1 MTCSSLVVYKLS
13 SHFNLEIN
21 PQALAFCGIASLAVN
36 FSAIKM
42 SSYLSPSHYILLAG
56 LILLASSVATYYN
69 QYLIHHHTAVPKAT
83 PSPITMADTIP
94 ADEAE
99 APDTLD
105 NAEII
110 ENAEPAEDIELT
122 ENIEPTDDV
131 EQVED
136 IEHTEALEA
145 IPDDTENTVNDVAD
159 NTDNIIEEISE
170 ADTEAEESSEE
181 PAEDIA
187 ESVEEDIEET
197 ISETSEEK
205 ETDVLNN
212 VSEDIADTNDTVEIV
227 NVIADTDDIAETADV
242 DTDDIIETVTD
253 VADADDTVE
262 TANVVAD
269 TAEAV
274 DDTTEITDDV
284 SEADET
290 VETTE
295 VIETTE
301 TIEAIEAI
309 EAIETIEEN
318 KTDVRII
325 PSPEVIAEIAS
336 KDNMDDLLD
345 FAYEQNLAESHDT
358 ALYAYKEALERYS
371 EDSYAP
377 FIAIEMIN
385 ICKSIGAYAEAI
397 DGYKN
402 AMLLPSVKD
411 NPQMQKEFKNGIIYI
426 ECIIEILGD
435 KNMPDTPL
443 GNIPPQIMK
452 EIELI
457 FAIRK
462 TK

>member
-56 LILLASSVATYYN
+56 LILLASSAATYYN

-83 PSPITMADTIP
+83 PSPIIMADTIP

-122 ENIEPTDDV
+122 ENIEHTDDV

-136 IEHTEALEA
+136 IEHTEALET

-159 NTDNIIEEISE
+159 NTDNIIEETSE

-197 ISETSEEK
+197 ISETPEEK
-205 ETDVLNN
+205 ETNVLNN

-227 NVIADTDDIAETADV
+227 NVTS
-242 DTDDIIETVTD
+242 
-253 VADADDTVE
+253 
-262 TANVVAD
+262 D

-284 SEADET
+284 IDTIEITDDVSAADET

-301 TIEAIEAI
+301 TI

-325 PSPEVIAEIAS
+325 PSPEVIAEVAS
-336 KDNMDDLLD
+336 KNNMDDLLD
-345 FAYEQNLAESHDT
+345 FAYEQNLAENHDT

>member
-56 LILLASSVATYYN
+56 LILLASSAATYYN

-83 PSPITMADTIP
+83 PSPIIMADTIP

-122 ENIEPTDDV
+122 ENIEHTDDV

-136 IEHTEALEA
+136 IEHTEALET

-159 NTDNIIEEISE
+159 NTDNIIEETSE

-197 ISETSEEK
+197 ISETPEEK

-227 NVIADTDDIAETADV
+227 NVTS
-242 DTDDIIETVTD
+242 
-253 VADADDTVE
+253 
-262 TANVVAD
+262 D

-301 TIEAIEAI
+301 TIEAIE
-309 EAIETIEEN
+309 TIEEN
-318 KTDVRII
+318 KTYVRII
-325 PSPEVIAEIAS
+325 PSPEVIAEVAS
-336 KDNMDDLLD
+336 KNNMDDLLD
-345 FAYEQNLAESHDT
+345 FAYEQNLAENHDT

>member
-56 LILLASSVATYYN
+56 LILLASSAATYYN

-83 PSPITMADTIP
+83 PSPIIMADTIP
-94 ADEAE
+94 ADEAK

-122 ENIEPTDDV
+122 ENIEHTDDV

-136 IEHTEALEA
+136 IEHTEALET

-159 NTDNIIEEISE
+159 NTDNIIEE
-170 ADTEAEESSEE
+170 
-181 PAEDIA
+181 
-187 ESVEEDIEET
+187 T
-197 ISETSEEK
+197 ISETPEEK
-205 ETDVLNN
+205 ETNVLNN

-227 NVIADTDDIAETADV
+227 NVTS
-242 DTDDIIETVTD
+242 
-253 VADADDTVE
+253 
-262 TANVVAD
+262 D

-301 TIEAIEAI
+301 TIEAIE
-309 EAIETIEEN
+309 TIEEN
-318 KTDVRII
+318 ETYVRIV
-325 PSPEVIAEIAS
+325 PSPEVIAEVAS
-336 KDNMDDLLD
+336 KNNMDDLLD
-345 FAYEQNLAESHDT
+345 FAYEQNLAENHDT

>member
-56 LILLASSVATYYN
+56 LILLASSAATYYN

-83 PSPITMADTIP
+83 PSPIIMADTIP

-122 ENIEPTDDV
+122 ENIEHTDDV

-136 IEHTEALEA
+136 IEHTEALET
-145 IPDDTENTVNDVAD
+145 IPDDTENTVNDVSD
-159 NTDNIIEEISE
+159 NTDNMIEETSE

-187 ESVEEDIEET
+187 ESVEEDIKET
-197 ISETSEEK
+197 ISETPEEK

-227 NVIADTDDIAETADV
+227 NVTS
-242 DTDDIIETVTD
+242 
-253 VADADDTVE
+253 
-262 TANVVAD
+262 D

-301 TIEAIEAI
+301 TIEAIE
-309 EAIETIEEN
+309 TIEEN

-325 PSPEVIAEIAS
+325 PSPEVIAEVAS
-336 KDNMDDLLD
+336 KNNMDDLLD
-345 FAYEQNLAESHDT
+345 FAYEQNLAENHDT

>member
-56 LILLASSVATYYN
+56 LILLASSAATYYN

-83 PSPITMADTIP
+83 PSPIIMADTIP

-122 ENIEPTDDV
+122 ENIEHTDDV

-136 IEHTEALEA
+136 IEHTEALET

-159 NTDNIIEEISE
+159 NTDNIIEETSE

-197 ISETSEEK
+197 ISETPEEK
-205 ETDVLNN
+205 ETNVLNN
-212 VSEDIADTNDTVEIV
+212 VSEDIDDTNDTVEIV
-227 NVIADTDDIAETADV
+227 NVTS
-242 DTDDIIETVTD
+242 
-253 VADADDTVE
+253 
-262 TANVVAD
+262 D

-274 DDTTEITDDV
+274 DDTTKITDDVIDTIEITDDV
-284 SEADET
+284 SAADET

-301 TIEAIEAI
+301 TIEAIE
-309 EAIETIEEN
+309 TIEEN
-318 KTDVRII
+318 KTYVRII
-325 PSPEVIAEIAS
+325 PSPEVIAEVAS
-336 KDNMDDLLD
+336 KNNMDDLLD
-345 FAYEQNLAESHDT
+345 FAYEQNLAENHDT

>member
-1 MTCSSLVVYKLS
+1 MEFMLITIGIMTCSSLVVYKLS

-56 LILLASSVATYYN
+56 LILLASSAATYYN

-83 PSPITMADTIP
+83 PSPIIMADTIP

-122 ENIEPTDDV
+122 ENIEHTDDV

-136 IEHTEALEA
+136 IEHTEALET
-145 IPDDTENTVNDVAD
+145 IPDDTENTVNDVSD
-159 NTDNIIEEISE
+159 NTDNMIEETSE

-187 ESVEEDIEET
+187 ESVEEDIKET
-197 ISETSEEK
+197 ISETPEEK

-227 NVIADTDDIAETADV
+227 NVTS
-242 DTDDIIETVTD
+242 
-253 VADADDTVE
+253 
-262 TANVVAD
+262 D

-301 TIEAIEAI
+301 TIEAIE
-309 EAIETIEEN
+309 TIEEN
-318 KTDVRII
+318 KTYVRII
-325 PSPEVIAEIAS
+325 PSPEVIAEVAS
-336 KDNMDDLLD
+336 KNNMDDLLD
-345 FAYEQNLAESHDT
+345 FAYEQNLAENHDT

>member
-56 LILLASSVATYYN
+56 LILLASSAATYYN

-83 PSPITMADTIP
+83 PSPIIMADTIP

-122 ENIEPTDDV
+122 ENIEHTDDV

-136 IEHTEALEA
+136 IEHTEALET

-159 NTDNIIEEISE
+159 NTDNIIEETSE

-197 ISETSEEK
+197 ISETPEEK

-227 NVIADTDDIAETADV
+227 NVTS
-242 DTDDIIETVTD
+242 
-253 VADADDTVE
+253 
-262 TANVVAD
+262 D

-284 SEADET
+284 IDTIEITDDVSAADET

-301 TIEAIEAI
+301 AI

-318 KTDVRII
+318 KTYVRII
-325 PSPEVIAEIAS
+325 PSPEVIAEVAS
-336 KDNMDDLLD
+336 KNNMDDLLD
-345 FAYEQNLAESHDT
+345 FAYEQNLAENHDT

>member
-56 LILLASSVATYYN
+56 LILLASSAATYYN

-83 PSPITMADTIP
+83 PSPIIMADTIP

-122 ENIEPTDDV
+122 ENIEHTDDV

-136 IEHTEALEA
+136 IEHTEALET

-159 NTDNIIEEISE
+159 NTDNIIEETSE

-181 PAEDIA
+181 AAEDIA

-197 ISETSEEK
+197 ISETPEEK
-205 ETDVLNN
+205 ETNVLNN

-227 NVIADTDDIAETADV
+227 NVTS
-242 DTDDIIETVTD
+242 
-253 VADADDTVE
+253 
-262 TANVVAD
+262 D

-301 TIEAIEAI
+301 TIEAIE
-309 EAIETIEEN
+309 TIEEN
-318 KTDVRII
+318 KTYVRII
-325 PSPEVIAEIAS
+325 PSPEVIAEVAS
-336 KDNMDDLLD
+336 KNNMDDLLD
-345 FAYEQNLAESHDT
+345 FAYEQNLAENHDT

-426 ECIIEILGD
+426 ECIIEISGD

-443 GNIPPQIMK
+443 GNIPPHIMK

>member
-56 LILLASSVATYYN
+56 LILLASSAATYYN

-83 PSPITMADTIP
+83 PSPIIMADTIP

-110 ENAEPAEDIELT
+110 ENAEPAENIELT
-122 ENIEPTDDV
+122 ENIEHTDDV

-136 IEHTEALEA
+136 IEHTEALET

-159 NTDNIIEEISE
+159 NTDNIIEETSE

-181 PAEDIA
+181 AAEDIA

-197 ISETSEEK
+197 ISETPEEK

-227 NVIADTDDIAETADV
+227 NVTS
-242 DTDDIIETVTD
+242 
-253 VADADDTVE
+253 
-262 TANVVAD
+262 D

-284 SEADET
+284 IDTIEITDDVSAADET

-301 TIEAIEAI
+301 TIEAIE
-309 EAIETIEEN
+309 TIEEN
-318 KTDVRII
+318 KTYVRII
-325 PSPEVIAEIAS
+325 PSPEVIAEVAS
-336 KDNMDDLLD
+336 KNNMDDLLD
-345 FAYEQNLAESHDT
+345 FAYEQNLAENHDT

>member
-56 LILLASSVATYYN
+56 LILLASSAATYYN

-83 PSPITMADTIP
+83 PSPIIMADTIP

-122 ENIEPTDDV
+122 ENIEHTDDV

-136 IEHTEALEA
+136 IEHTEALET

-159 NTDNIIEEISE
+159 NTDNIIEETSE

-197 ISETSEEK
+197 ISETPEEK
-205 ETDVLNN
+205 ETNVLNN

-227 NVIADTDDIAETADV
+227 NVTS
-242 DTDDIIETVTD
+242 
-253 VADADDTVE
+253 
-262 TANVVAD
+262 D

-284 SEADET
+284 INTIEITDDVSAADET

-301 TIEAIEAI
+301 TI

-325 PSPEVIAEIAS
+325 PSPEVIAEVAS
-336 KDNMDDLLD
+336 KNNMDDLLD
-345 FAYEQNLAESHDT
+345 FAYEQNLAENHDT

>member
-56 LILLASSVATYYN
+56 LILLASSAATYYN

-83 PSPITMADTIP
+83 PSPIIMADTIP

-122 ENIEPTDDV
+122 ENIEHTDDV

-136 IEHTEALEA
+136 IEHTEALET

-159 NTDNIIEEISE
+159 NTDNIIEETSE

-181 PAEDIA
+181 AAEDIA

-197 ISETSEEK
+197 ISETPEEK

-227 NVIADTDDIAETADV
+227 NVTS
-242 DTDDIIETVTD
+242 
-253 VADADDTVE
+253 
-262 TANVVAD
+262 D

-284 SEADET
+284 IDTIEITDDVSAADET

-301 TIEAIEAI
+301 TIEAIE
-309 EAIETIEEN
+309 TIEEN
-318 KTDVRII
+318 KTYVRII
-325 PSPEVIAEIAS
+325 PSPEVIAEVAS
-336 KDNMDDLLD
+336 KNNMDDLLD
-345 FAYEQNLAESHDT
+345 FAYEQNLAENHDT

>member
-56 LILLASSVATYYN
+56 LILLASSAATYYN

-83 PSPITMADTIP
+83 PSPIIMADTIP

-122 ENIEPTDDV
+122 ENIEHTDDV

-136 IEHTEALEA
+136 IEHTEALET

-159 NTDNIIEEISE
+159 NTDNIIEETSE

-181 PAEDIA
+181 AAEDIA

-197 ISETSEEK
+197 ISETPEEK

-212 VSEDIADTNDTVEIV
+212 VSEDIDDTNDTVEIV
-227 NVIADTDDIAETADV
+227 NVTS
-242 DTDDIIETVTD
+242 
-253 VADADDTVE
+253 
-262 TANVVAD
+262 D

-301 TIEAIEAI
+301 TIEAIE
-309 EAIETIEEN
+309 TIEEN
-318 KTDVRII
+318 KTYVRIV
-325 PSPEVIAEIAS
+325 PSPEVIAEVAS
-336 KDNMDDLLD
+336 KNNMDDLLD
-345 FAYEQNLAESHDT
+345 FAYEQNLAENHDT

>member
-56 LILLASSVATYYN
+56 LILLASSAATYYN

-83 PSPITMADTIP
+83 PSPIIMADTIP

-122 ENIEPTDDV
+122 ENIEHTDDV

-136 IEHTEALEA
+136 IEHTEALET
-145 IPDDTENTVNDVAD
+145 IPDDTENTVNDLAD
-159 NTDNIIEEISE
+159 NTDNIIEETSE

-197 ISETSEEK
+197 ISETPEEK

-212 VSEDIADTNDTVEIV
+212 VSEDIDDTNDTVKIV
-227 NVIADTDDIAETADV
+227 NVTS
-242 DTDDIIETVTD
+242 
-253 VADADDTVE
+253 
-262 TANVVAD
+262 D

-274 DDTTEITDDV
+274 DDTTEITDDVIDTIEITDDV

-301 TIEAIEAI
+301 TIEAIE
-309 EAIETIEEN
+309 TIEEN
-318 KTDVRII
+318 KTYVRII
-325 PSPEVIAEIAS
+325 PSPEVIAEVAS
-336 KDNMDDLLD
+336 KNNMDDLLD
-345 FAYEQNLAESHDT
+345 FAYEQNLAENHDT

>member
-56 LILLASSVATYYN
+56 LILLASSAATYYN

-83 PSPITMADTIP
+83 PSPIIMADTIP

-122 ENIEPTDDV
+122 ENIEHTDDV

-136 IEHTEALEA
+136 IEHTEALET

-159 NTDNIIEEISE
+159 NTDNIIEETSE

-197 ISETSEEK
+197 ISETPEEK
-205 ETDVLNN
+205 ETNVLNN

-227 NVIADTDDIAETADV
+227 NVTS
-242 DTDDIIETVTD
+242 
-253 VADADDTVE
+253 
-262 TANVVAD
+262 D

-274 DDTTEITDDV
+274 DDSTEITDDVIDTIEITDDV

-301 TIEAIEAI
+301 TIEAIE
-309 EAIETIEEN
+309 TIEEN
-318 KTDVRII
+318 KTYVRIV
-325 PSPEVIAEIAS
+325 PSPEVIAEVAS
-336 KDNMDDLLD
+336 KNNMDDLLD
-345 FAYEQNLAESHDT
+345 FAYEQNLAENHDT

>member
-56 LILLASSVATYYN
+56 LILLASSAATYYN

-83 PSPITMADTIP
+83 PSPIIMADTIP

-122 ENIEPTDDV
+122 ENIEHTDDV

-136 IEHTEALEA
+136 IEHTEALET

-159 NTDNIIEEISE
+159 NTDNMIEETSE

-181 PAEDIA
+181 PSEDIA

-197 ISETSEEK
+197 ISETPEEK

-227 NVIADTDDIAETADV
+227 NVTS
-242 DTDDIIETVTD
+242 
-253 VADADDTVE
+253 
-262 TANVVAD
+262 D
-269 TAEAV
+269 TAETV

-301 TIEAIEAI
+301 TIEAIE
-309 EAIETIEEN
+309 TIEEN
-318 KTDVRII
+318 ETYVRIV
-325 PSPEVIAEIAS
+325 PSPEVIAEVAS
-336 KDNMDDLLD
+336 KNNMDDLLD
-345 FAYEQNLAESHDT
+345 FAYEQNLAENHDT
-358 ALYAYKEALERYS
+358 ALYAYKEALGRYS

>member
-56 LILLASSVATYYN
+56 LILLASSAATYYN

-83 PSPITMADTIP
+83 PSPIIMADTIP

-122 ENIEPTDDV
+122 ENIEHTDDV

-136 IEHTEALEA
+136 IEHTEALET

-159 NTDNIIEEISE
+159 NTDNIIEETSE

-197 ISETSEEK
+197 ISETPEEK
-205 ETDVLNN
+205 ETNVLNN

-227 NVIADTDDIAETADV
+227 NVTS
-242 DTDDIIETVTD
+242 
-253 VADADDTVE
+253 
-262 TANVVAD
+262 D

-274 DDTTEITDDV
+274 DDTTEITDDVIDTIEITDDV

-301 TIEAIEAI
+301 TIEAIE
-309 EAIETIEEN
+309 TIEEN
-318 KTDVRII
+318 KTYVHII
-325 PSPEVIAEIAS
+325 PSPEVIAEVAS
-336 KDNMDDLLD
+336 KNNMDDLLD
-345 FAYEQNLAESHDT
+345 FAYEQNLAENHDT

>member
-56 LILLASSVATYYN
+56 LILLASSAATYYN

-83 PSPITMADTIP
+83 PSPIIMADTIP

-122 ENIEPTDDV
+122 ENIEHTDDV

-136 IEHTEALEA
+136 IEHTEALET

-159 NTDNIIEEISE
+159 NTDNIIEETSE

-197 ISETSEEK
+197 ISETPEEK
-205 ETDVLNN
+205 ETNVLNN

-227 NVIADTDDIAETADV
+227 NVTS
-242 DTDDIIETVTD
+242 
-253 VADADDTVE
+253 
-262 TANVVAD
+262 D

-284 SEADET
+284 IDTIEITDDVSAADET

-309 EAIETIEEN
+309 ETIEEN
-318 KTDVRII
+318 KTYVRII
-325 PSPEVIAEIAS
+325 PSPEVIAEVAS
-336 KDNMDDLLD
+336 KNNMDDLLD
-345 FAYEQNLAESHDT
+345 FAYEQNLAENHDT

>member
-83 PSPITMADTIP
+83 PSPIIMADTIP

-122 ENIEPTDDV
+122 ENIEHTDDV

-136 IEHTEALEA
+136 IEHTEALET

-159 NTDNIIEEISE
+159 NTDNIIEETSE

-197 ISETSEEK
+197 ISETPEEK

-227 NVIADTDDIAETADV
+227 NVTS
-242 DTDDIIETVTD
+242 
-253 VADADDTVE
+253 
-262 TANVVAD
+262 D

-309 EAIETIEEN
+309 ETIEEN
-318 KTDVRII
+318 KTYVRII
-325 PSPEVIAEIAS
+325 PSPEVIAEVAS
-336 KDNMDDLLD
+336 KNNMDDLLD
-345 FAYEQNLAESHDT
+345 FAYEQNLAENHDT

-435 KNMPDTPL
+435 KNMLDTPL

>member
-56 LILLASSVATYYN
+56 LILLASSAATYYN

-83 PSPITMADTIP
+83 PSPIIMADTIP

-122 ENIEPTDDV
+122 ENIEHTDDV

-136 IEHTEALEA
+136 IEHTEALET

-159 NTDNIIEEISE
+159 NTDNIIEETSE

-181 PAEDIA
+181 AAEDIA

-197 ISETSEEK
+197 ISETPEEK
-205 ETDVLNN
+205 ETNVLNN

-227 NVIADTDDIAETADV
+227 NVTS
-242 DTDDIIETVTD
+242 
-253 VADADDTVE
+253 
-262 TANVVAD
+262 D

-301 TIEAIEAI
+301 TIEAIE
-309 EAIETIEEN
+309 TIEEN

-325 PSPEVIAEIAS
+325 PSPEVIAEVAS
-336 KDNMDDLLD
+336 KNNMDDLLD
-345 FAYEQNLAESHDT
+345 FAYEQNLAENHDT

>member
-1 MTCSSLVVYKLS
+1 MEFMLITIGIMTCSSLVVYKLS

-56 LILLASSVATYYN
+56 LILLASSAATYYN

-83 PSPITMADTIP
+83 PSPIIMADTIP

-122 ENIEPTDDV
+122 ENIEHTDDV

-136 IEHTEALEA
+136 IEHTEALET
-145 IPDDTENTVNDVAD
+145 IPDDTENTVNDLAD
-159 NTDNIIEEISE
+159 NTDNIIEETSE

-197 ISETSEEK
+197 ISETPEEK
-205 ETDVLNN
+205 ETNVLNN

-227 NVIADTDDIAETADV
+227 NVTS
-242 DTDDIIETVTD
+242 
-253 VADADDTVE
+253 
-262 TANVVAD
+262 D

-274 DDTTEITDDV
+274 DDTTEITDDVIDTIEITDDV

-301 TIEAIEAI
+301 TIEAIE
-309 EAIETIEEN
+309 TIEEN

-325 PSPEVIAEIAS
+325 PSPEVIAEVAS
-336 KDNMDDLLD
+336 KNNMDDLLD
-345 FAYEQNLAESHDT
+345 FAYEQNLAENHDT

>member
-56 LILLASSVATYYN
+56 LILLASSAATYYN

-83 PSPITMADTIP
+83 PSPIIMADTIP

-122 ENIEPTDDV
+122 ENIEHTDDV

-136 IEHTEALEA
+136 IEHTKALET

-159 NTDNIIEEISE
+159 NTDNIIEETSE

-197 ISETSEEK
+197 ISETPEEK

-212 VSEDIADTNDTVEIV
+212 VSEDIADRNDTVEIV
-227 NVIADTDDIAETADV
+227 NVTSY
-242 DTDDIIETVTD
+242 
-253 VADADDTVE
+253 
-262 TANVVAD
+262 

-284 SEADET
+284 IDTIEITDDVSAADET

-301 TIEAIEAI
+301 TIEAIE
-309 EAIETIEEN
+309 TIEEN
-318 KTDVRII
+318 KTYVRII
-325 PSPEVIAEIAS
+325 PSPEVIAEVAS
-336 KDNMDDLLD
+336 KNNMDDLLD
-345 FAYEQNLAESHDT
+345 FAYEQNLAENHDT

>member
-56 LILLASSVATYYN
+56 LILLASSAATYYN

-83 PSPITMADTIP
+83 PSPIIMADTIP

-122 ENIEPTDDV
+122 ENIEHTDDV

-136 IEHTEALEA
+136 IEHTEALET

-159 NTDNIIEEISE
+159 NTDNIIEETSE

-197 ISETSEEK
+197 ISETPEEK
-205 ETDVLNN
+205 ETNVLNN

-227 NVIADTDDIAETADV
+227 NVTS
-242 DTDDIIETVTD
+242 
-253 VADADDTVE
+253 
-262 TANVVAD
+262 D

-301 TIEAIEAI
+301 TIEAIE
-309 EAIETIEEN
+309 TIEEN
-318 KTDVRII
+318 KTYVRII
-325 PSPEVIAEIAS
+325 PSPEVIAEVAS
-336 KDNMDDLLD
+336 KNNMDDLLD
-345 FAYEQNLAESHDT
+345 FAYEQNLAENHDT

>member
-56 LILLASSVATYYN
+56 LILLASSAATYYN

-83 PSPITMADTIP
+83 PSPIIMADTIP

-122 ENIEPTDDV
+122 ENIEHTDDV

-136 IEHTEALEA
+136 IEHTEALET

-159 NTDNIIEEISE
+159 NTDNILEETSE

-197 ISETSEEK
+197 ISETPEEK

-227 NVIADTDDIAETADV
+227 NVTS
-242 DTDDIIETVTD
+242 
-253 VADADDTVE
+253 
-262 TANVVAD
+262 D

-309 EAIETIEEN
+309 ETIEEN
-318 KTDVRII
+318 KTYVHII
-325 PSPEVIAEIAS
+325 PSPEVIAEVAS
-336 KDNMDDLLD
+336 KNNMDDLLD
-345 FAYEQNLAESHDT
+345 FAYEQNLAENHDT

>member
-56 LILLASSVATYYN
+56 LILLASSAATYYN

-83 PSPITMADTIP
+83 PSPIIMADTIP

-122 ENIEPTDDV
+122 ENIEHTDDV

-136 IEHTEALEA
+136 IEHTEALET

-159 NTDNIIEEISE
+159 NTDNMIEETSE
-170 ADTEAEESSEE
+170 ADAEAEESSEE

-197 ISETSEEK
+197 ISETPEEK

-212 VSEDIADTNDTVEIV
+212 VSEDIADTNETVEIV
-227 NVIADTDDIAETADV
+227 NVTS
-242 DTDDIIETVTD
+242 
-253 VADADDTVE
+253 
-262 TANVVAD
+262 D

-284 SEADET
+284 IDTIEITDDVSAADET

-301 TIEAIEAI
+301 TIEAIE
-309 EAIETIEEN
+309 TIEEN
-318 KTDVRII
+318 KTYVHII
-325 PSPEVIAEIAS
+325 PSPEVIAEVAS
-336 KDNMDDLLD
+336 KNNMDDLLD
-345 FAYEQNLAESHDT
+345 FAYEQNLAENHDT

>member
-56 LILLASSVATYYN
+56 LILLASSAATYYN

-83 PSPITMADTIP
+83 PSPIIMADTIP

-122 ENIEPTDDV
+122 ENIEHTDDV

-136 IEHTEALEA
+136 IEHTEALET

-197 ISETSEEK
+197 ISETPEEK

-227 NVIADTDDIAETADV
+227 NVTS
-242 DTDDIIETVTD
+242 
-253 VADADDTVE
+253 
-262 TANVVAD
+262 D

-301 TIEAIEAI
+301 TIEAIE
-309 EAIETIEEN
+309 TIEEN

-325 PSPEVIAEIAS
+325 PSPEVIAEVAS
-336 KDNMDDLLD
+336 KNNMDDLLD
-345 FAYEQNLAESHDT
+345 FAYEQNLAENHDT

>member
-56 LILLASSVATYYN
+56 LILLASSAATYYN

-83 PSPITMADTIP
+83 PSPIIMADTIP

-122 ENIEPTDDV
+122 ENIEHTDDV

-136 IEHTEALEA
+136 IEHTEALET

-159 NTDNIIEEISE
+159 NTDNIIEETSE

-197 ISETSEEK
+197 ISETPEEK
-205 ETDVLNN
+205 ETNVLNN

-227 NVIADTDDIAETADV
+227 NVTS
-242 DTDDIIETVTD
+242 
-253 VADADDTVE
+253 
-262 TANVVAD
+262 D

-301 TIEAIEAI
+301 TIEAIE
-309 EAIETIEEN
+309 TIEEN

-325 PSPEVIAEIAS
+325 PSPEVIAEVAS
-336 KDNMDDLLD
+336 KNNMDDLLD
-345 FAYEQNLAESHDT
+345 FAYEQNLAENHDT

-377 FIAIEMIN
+377 FIAVEMIN

-462 TK
+462 TKWHI

>member
-1 MTCSSLVVYKLS
+1 MEFILITIGIMTCSSLVVYKLS

-56 LILLASSVATYYN
+56 LILLASSAATYYN

-83 PSPITMADTIP
+83 PSPIIMADTIP

-122 ENIEPTDDV
+122 ENIEHTDDV

-136 IEHTEALEA
+136 IEHTEALET

-159 NTDNIIEEISE
+159 NTDNIIEETSE

-197 ISETSEEK
+197 ISETPEEK

-227 NVIADTDDIAETADV
+227 NVTS
-242 DTDDIIETVTD
+242 
-253 VADADDTVE
+253 
-262 TANVVAD
+262 D

-284 SEADET
+284 IDTIEITDDVSAADET

-301 TIEAIEAI
+301 TI

-325 PSPEVIAEIAS
+325 PSPEVIAEVAS
-336 KDNMDDLLD
+336 TNNMDDLLD
-345 FAYEQNLAESHDT
+345 FAYEQNLAENHDT

>member
-56 LILLASSVATYYN
+56 LILLASSAATYYN

-83 PSPITMADTIP
+83 PSPIIMADTIP

-122 ENIEPTDDV
+122 ENIEHTDDV

-136 IEHTEALEA
+136 IEHTEALET

-159 NTDNIIEEISE
+159 NTDNIIEETSE

-197 ISETSEEK
+197 ISETPEEK

-227 NVIADTDDIAETADV
+227 NVTS
-242 DTDDIIETVTD
+242 
-253 VADADDTVE
+253 
-262 TANVVAD
+262 D
-269 TAEAV
+269 TAETV

-284 SEADET
+284 IDTIEITDDVSAADET

-309 EAIETIEEN
+309 ETIEEN
-318 KTDVRII
+318 KTYVRII
-325 PSPEVIAEIAS
+325 PSPEVIAEVAS
-336 KDNMDDLLD
+336 KNNMDDLLD
-345 FAYEQNLAESHDT
+345 FAYEQNLAENHDT

>member
-56 LILLASSVATYYN
+56 LILLASSAATYYN

-83 PSPITMADTIP
+83 PSPIIMADTIP

-110 ENAEPAEDIELT
+110 ENAEPAENIELT
-122 ENIEPTDDV
+122 ENIEHTDDV

-136 IEHTEALEA
+136 IEHTKALET

-159 NTDNIIEEISE
+159 NTDNIIEETSE
-170 ADTEAEESSEE
+170 ADTEAEESIEE

-197 ISETSEEK
+197 ISETPEEK

-227 NVIADTDDIAETADV
+227 NVTS
-242 DTDDIIETVTD
+242 
-253 VADADDTVE
+253 
-262 TANVVAD
+262 D

-274 DDTTEITDDV
+274 DDTIEITDDV
-284 SEADET
+284 SAADET

-301 TIEAIEAI
+301 TIEAIE
-309 EAIETIEEN
+309 TIEEN
-318 KTDVRII
+318 KTYVRII
-325 PSPEVIAEIAS
+325 PSPEVIAEVAS
-336 KDNMDDLLD
+336 KNNMDDLLD
-345 FAYEQNLAESHDT
+345 FAYEQNLAENHDT

>member
-56 LILLASSVATYYN
+56 LILLASSAATYYN

-83 PSPITMADTIP
+83 PSPIIMADTIP

-122 ENIEPTDDV
+122 ENIEHTDDV

-136 IEHTEALEA
+136 IEHTEALET

-159 NTDNIIEEISE
+159 NTDNMIEETSE

-197 ISETSEEK
+197 ISETPEEK
-205 ETDVLNN
+205 ETNVLNN

-227 NVIADTDDIAETADV
+227 NVTS
-242 DTDDIIETVTD
+242 
-253 VADADDTVE
+253 
-262 TANVVAD
+262 D

-301 TIEAIEAI
+301 TIEAIE
-309 EAIETIEEN
+309 TIEEN

-325 PSPEVIAEIAS
+325 PSPEVIAEVAS
-336 KDNMDDLLD
+336 KNNMDDLLD
-345 FAYEQNLAESHDT
+345 FAYEQNLAENHDT

-435 KNMPDTPL
+435 KNMLDTPL

>member
-56 LILLASSVATYYN
+56 LILLASSAATYYN

-83 PSPITMADTIP
+83 PSPIIMADTIP

-122 ENIEPTDDV
+122 ENIEHTDDV

-136 IEHTEALEA
+136 IEHTEALET

-159 NTDNIIEEISE
+159 NTDNIIEETSE

-197 ISETSEEK
+197 ISETPEEK
-205 ETDVLNN
+205 ETNVLNN

-227 NVIADTDDIAETADV
+227 NVTS
-242 DTDDIIETVTD
+242 
-253 VADADDTVE
+253 
-262 TANVVAD
+262 D

-274 DDTTEITDDV
+274 DDTTEITDDVIDTIEITDDV

-301 TIEAIEAI
+301 TIEAIE
-309 EAIETIEEN
+309 TIEEN
-318 KTDVRII
+318 KTYVRIV
-325 PSPEVIAEIAS
+325 PSPEVIAEVAS
-336 KDNMDDLLD
+336 KNNMDDLLD
-345 FAYEQNLAESHDT
+345 FAYEQNLAENHDT

>member
-56 LILLASSVATYYN
+56 LILLASSAATYYN

-83 PSPITMADTIP
+83 PSPIIMADTIP

-122 ENIEPTDDV
+122 ENIEHTDDV

-136 IEHTEALEA
+136 IEHTEALET

-159 NTDNIIEEISE
+159 NTDNIIEETSE

-197 ISETSEEK
+197 ISETPEEK

-227 NVIADTDDIAETADV
+227 NVTS
-242 DTDDIIETVTD
+242 
-253 VADADDTVE
+253 
-262 TANVVAD
+262 D

-274 DDTTEITDDV
+274 DDTTKITDDVIDTIEITDDV
-284 SEADET
+284 SAADET

-301 TIEAIEAI
+301 TI

-325 PSPEVIAEIAS
+325 PSPEVIAEVAS
-336 KDNMDDLLD
+336 KNNMDDLLD
-345 FAYEQNLAESHDT
+345 FAYEQNLAENHDT

>member
-56 LILLASSVATYYN
+56 LILLASSAATYYN

-83 PSPITMADTIP
+83 PSPIIMADTIP

-122 ENIEPTDDV
+122 ENIEHTDDV

-136 IEHTEALEA
+136 IEHTEALET

-159 NTDNIIEEISE
+159 NTDNIIEETSE

-181 PAEDIA
+181 AAEDIA

-197 ISETSEEK
+197 ISETPEEK
-205 ETDVLNN
+205 ETNVLNN

-227 NVIADTDDIAETADV
+227 NVTS
-242 DTDDIIETVTD
+242 
-253 VADADDTVE
+253 
-262 TANVVAD
+262 D

-274 DDTTEITDDV
+274 DDTTEITDDVIDTIEITDDV

-309 EAIETIEEN
+309 ETIEEN
-318 KTDVRII
+318 KTYVRII
-325 PSPEVIAEIAS
+325 PSPEVIAEVAS
-336 KDNMDDLLD
+336 KNNMDDLLD
-345 FAYEQNLAESHDT
+345 FAYEQNLAENHDT

>member
-56 LILLASSVATYYN
+56 LILLASSAATYYN

-83 PSPITMADTIP
+83 PSPIIMADTIP

-110 ENAEPAEDIELT
+110 ENAEPAENIELT
-122 ENIEPTDDV
+122 ENIEHTDDV
-131 EQVED
+131 EQAED
-136 IEHTEALEA
+136 IEHTEASET

-159 NTDNIIEEISE
+159 NTDNIIEETSE
-170 ADTEAEESSEE
+170 ADTEAEESIEE

-197 ISETSEEK
+197 ISETPEEK

-227 NVIADTDDIAETADV
+227 NVTS
-242 DTDDIIETVTD
+242 
-253 VADADDTVE
+253 
-262 TANVVAD
+262 D

-274 DDTTEITDDV
+274 DDTIEITDDV
-284 SEADET
+284 SAADET

-301 TIEAIEAI
+301 TIEAIE
-309 EAIETIEEN
+309 TIEEN
-318 KTDVRII
+318 KTYVRII
-325 PSPEVIAEIAS
+325 PSPEVIAEVAS
-336 KDNMDDLLD
+336 KNNMDDLLD
-345 FAYEQNLAESHDT
+345 FAYEQNLAENHDT

>member
-56 LILLASSVATYYN
+56 LILLASSAATYYN

-83 PSPITMADTIP
+83 PSPIIMADTIP

-122 ENIEPTDDV
+122 ENIEHTDDV

-136 IEHTEALEA
+136 IEHTKALET

-159 NTDNIIEEISE
+159 NTDNIIEETSE

-197 ISETSEEK
+197 ISETPEEK

-227 NVIADTDDIAETADV
+227 NVTSY
-242 DTDDIIETVTD
+242 
-253 VADADDTVE
+253 
-262 TANVVAD
+262 

-284 SEADET
+284 IDTIEITDDVSAADET

-301 TIEAIEAI
+301 TI

-325 PSPEVIAEIAS
+325 PSPEVIAEVAS
-336 KDNMDDLLD
+336 KNNMDDLLD
-345 FAYEQNLAESHDT
+345 FAYEQNLAENHDT

>member
-1 MTCSSLVVYKLS
+1 MEFMLITIGIMTCSSLVVYKLS

-56 LILLASSVATYYN
+56 LILLASSAATYYN

-83 PSPITMADTIP
+83 PSPIIMADTIP

-122 ENIEPTDDV
+122 ENIEHTDDV

-136 IEHTEALEA
+136 IEHTEALET

-159 NTDNIIEEISE
+159 NTDNIIEETSE

-197 ISETSEEK
+197 ISETPEEK

-227 NVIADTDDIAETADV
+227 NVTS
-242 DTDDIIETVTD
+242 
-253 VADADDTVE
+253 
-262 TANVVAD
+262 D

-301 TIEAIEAI
+301 TIEAIE
-309 EAIETIEEN
+309 TIEEN

-325 PSPEVIAEIAS
+325 PSPEVIAEVAS
-336 KDNMDDLLD
+336 KNNMDDLLD
-345 FAYEQNLAESHDT
+345 FAYEQNLAENHDT

>member
-56 LILLASSVATYYN
+56 LILLASSAATYYN
-69 QYLIHHHTAVPKAT
+69 QYLIHHHAAVPKAT
-83 PSPITMADTIP
+83 PSPIIMADTIP

-122 ENIEPTDDV
+122 ENIEHTDDV

-136 IEHTEALEA
+136 IEHTEALET
-145 IPDDTENTVNDVAD
+145 IPDDTENTVNDVSD
-159 NTDNIIEEISE
+159 NTDNMIEETSE

-197 ISETSEEK
+197 ISETPEEK
-205 ETDVLNN
+205 ETNVLNN

-227 NVIADTDDIAETADV
+227 NVTS
-242 DTDDIIETVTD
+242 
-253 VADADDTVE
+253 
-262 TANVVAD
+262 D

-284 SEADET
+284 IDTIEITDDVSAADET

-301 TIEAIEAI
+301 TIEAIE
-309 EAIETIEEN
+309 TIEEN
-318 KTDVRII
+318 KTYVRII
-325 PSPEVIAEIAS
+325 PSPEVIAEVAS
-336 KDNMDDLLD
+336 KNNMDDLLD
-345 FAYEQNLAESHDT
+345 FAYEQNLAENHDT

-435 KNMPDTPL
+435 KNMLDTPL

>member
-56 LILLASSVATYYN
+56 LILLASSAATYYN

-83 PSPITMADTIP
+83 PSPIIMADTIP

-122 ENIEPTDDV
+122 ENIEHTDDV

-136 IEHTEALEA
+136 IEHTEALET

-159 NTDNIIEEISE
+159 NTDNIIEETSE
-170 ADTEAEESSEE
+170 ADAEAEESSEE

-197 ISETSEEK
+197 ISETPEEK

-227 NVIADTDDIAETADV
+227 NVTS
-242 DTDDIIETVTD
+242 
-253 VADADDTVE
+253 
-262 TANVVAD
+262 D

-284 SEADET
+284 IDTIEITDDVSAADET

-301 TIEAIEAI
+301 TIEAIE
-309 EAIETIEEN
+309 TIEEN
-318 KTDVRII
+318 KTYVHII
-325 PSPEVIAEIAS
+325 PSPEVIAEVAS
-336 KDNMDDLLD
+336 KNNMDDLLD
-345 FAYEQNLAESHDT
+345 FAYEQNLAENHDT

>member
-1 MTCSSLVVYKLS
+1 MEFILITIGIMTCSSLVVYKLS

-56 LILLASSVATYYN
+56 LILLASSAATYYN

-83 PSPITMADTIP
+83 PSPIIMADTIP

-110 ENAEPAEDIELT
+110 ENAEPAENIELT
-122 ENIEPTDDV
+122 ENIEHTDDV
-131 EQVED
+131 EQAED
-136 IEHTEALEA
+136 IEHTEALET

-159 NTDNIIEEISE
+159 NTDNIIEETSE
-170 ADTEAEESSEE
+170 ADTEAEESIEE

-197 ISETSEEK
+197 ISETPEEK

-227 NVIADTDDIAETADV
+227 NVTS
-242 DTDDIIETVTD
+242 
-253 VADADDTVE
+253 
-262 TANVVAD
+262 D

-274 DDTTEITDDV
+274 DDTIEITDDV
-284 SEADET
+284 SAADET

-301 TIEAIEAI
+301 TIEAIE
-309 EAIETIEEN
+309 TIEEN
-318 KTDVRII
+318 KTYVRII
-325 PSPEVIAEIAS
+325 PSPEVIAEVAS
-336 KDNMDDLLD
+336 KNNMDDLLD
-345 FAYEQNLAESHDT
+345 FAYEQNLAENHDT